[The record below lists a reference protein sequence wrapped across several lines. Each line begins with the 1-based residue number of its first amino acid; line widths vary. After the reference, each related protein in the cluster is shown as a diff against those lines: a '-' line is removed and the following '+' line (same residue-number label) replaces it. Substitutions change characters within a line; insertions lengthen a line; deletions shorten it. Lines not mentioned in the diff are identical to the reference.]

1 MIINVRRC
9 THNVEYLYLSQ
20 VFLFFLSSGEGKQL
34 FSCDCSWNSIPSIS
48 FQLLEYFVEE
58 YFDQNPISQLGIIIT
73 KNKRAEKVSELGGW
87 FCWSCSWISN
97 RNLYSYFFWY
107 GFQYIGFC
115 IVYTLKYTKWDRNEM
130 NLIIAKS
137 WC

>member
-87 FCWSCSWISN
+87 FCCTCSWISN
-97 RNLYSYFFWY
+97 RSLYSYFFWY
-107 GFQYIGFC
+107 GFQYIGFY
-115 IVYTLKYTKWDRNEM
+115 IEVYKMRQEWNEFNYCKELM
-130 NLIIAKS
+130 LI
-137 WC
+137 

>member
-20 VFLFFLSSGEGKQL
+20 VSFFFLSSGEGKQL

-107 GFQYIGFC
+107 GFQYIGFY
-115 IVYTLKYTKWDRNEM
+115 IEVYKMRQEWNEFNYCKELM
-130 NLIIAKS
+130 LI
-137 WC
+137 

>member
-107 GFQYIGFC
+107 GFQYIGFY
-115 IVYTLKYTKWDRNEM
+115 IEVYKMRQEWNEFNYCKELM
-130 NLIIAKS
+130 LI
-137 WC
+137 